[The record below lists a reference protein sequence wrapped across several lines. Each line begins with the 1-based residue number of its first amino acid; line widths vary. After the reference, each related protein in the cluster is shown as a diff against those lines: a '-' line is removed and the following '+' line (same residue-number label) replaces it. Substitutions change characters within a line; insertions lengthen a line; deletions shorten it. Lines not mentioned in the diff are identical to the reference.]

1 MKKDGKLRPY
11 EPILMTLHRVFDALL
26 GAGLFL
32 GLAWYYN
39 MFEQYAQIHFIMS
52 VLIFFIA
59 LACFD
64 LVGVYQSWRAG
75 QILIE
80 IHRLLTAC
88 FTVFIVFLIIIYFLK
103 VGSGISRL
111 VVIGW
116 MVTWPIFL
124 LGERLLIRS
133 FLKYQR
139 RQGRNIRNCVIAGA
153 GDLGQRLS
161 QRIADNP
168 WSGTKILGFFDDKVR
183 KTALDY
189 PILGNLG
196 EIPSF
201 IKQHPVDIVYLTLP
215 MRAESKIQQLVGLLA
230 DSTVSIYMVPDI
242 FFFDIVFGGIV
253 TFFEDLPIV
262 ALRDTPLRGVNA
274 ILKRSEDL
282 LLSSLMLLAT
292 LPLTLVIAILVK
304 FTSPGPVLFKQWRY
318 GLDGKP
324 IRVYKFRTMFVCED
338 GYEFKQA
345 TQSDPRVTKFGA
357 FLRKTSLDELPQLIN
372 VLQGRMSIVGPRPHP
387 VAMNETFRK
396 LVPGYMLRH
405 KVRPGLTGLAQING
419 WRGETDTLDKMKNR
433 IQDDLRYLRQWSV
446 FLDLKIIFKTV
457 IIVLRDPAY

>member
-1 MKKDGKLRPY
+1 MLRPY

-39 MFEQYAQIHFIMS
+39 MFEAYAQIHLIMS

-64 LVGVYQSWRAG
+64 MVGVYQSWRAG

-80 IHRLLTAC
+80 IHRLSTAC
-88 FTVFIVFLIIIYFLK
+88 FIVFIVFLIIIYFLK

-111 VVIGW
+111 VVIAW

-124 LGERLLIRS
+124 LGERRLIRS

-139 RQGRNIRNCVIAGA
+139 RQGRNIRTCVIAGA
-153 GDLGQRLS
+153 GDLGKRLS
-161 QRIADNP
+161 QRIAENP
-168 WSGTKILGFFDDKVR
+168 WSGTKILGFFDDKV
-183 KTALDY
+183 KTTVLDY
-189 PILGNLG
+189 PILGSLD

-201 IKQHPVDIVYLTLP
+201 IKQHPVDLIYLTLP
-215 MRAESKIQQLVGLLA
+215 MRAESRVQYLLGLLG
-230 DSTVSIYMVPDI
+230 DSTVSVYMVPDI
-242 FFFDIVFGGIV
+242 FFFDLIFGGII

-262 ALRDTPLRGVNA
+262 GLRDTPLRGFNA
-274 ILKRSEDL
+274 IVKRSEDL
-282 LLSSLMLLAT
+282 VLSSLMLLAT
-292 LPLTLVIAILVK
+292 LPVLVVIAILVK

-324 IRVYKFRTMFVCED
+324 IQIYKFRTMSVCED
-338 GYEFKQA
+338 GYEFKQV
-345 TQSDPRVTKFGA
+345 TQGDPRVTKFGA

-433 IQDDLRYLRQWSV
+433 IQDDMRYLRQWSI
-446 FLDLKIIFKTV
+446 FLDLKIIYKTV